1 MKIIRRIIVVLLVLA
16 VAAGLAAWGLLTYIK
31 PQRQLDLAY
40 TELSL
45 ESQLVDIIRS
55 KKPEVRLS
63 NEEINQLGKK
73 AIAKHARVSPDVT
86 ITGADFTRS
95 GDNLTA
101 DVNLLWKNT
110 VPVGAQMTFKL
121 AWTGKELAVTH
132 TGTHIRNFEVP
143 SGLVSLA
150 PVSISLDSY
159 LPSIVHIKDVRFD
172 PDFVVIGLTL
182 R

>member
-31 PQRQLDLAY
+31 PQQQLHLAY
-40 TELSL
+40 TDISL

-63 NEEINQLGKK
+63 DEELNQLGKK

-86 ITGADFTRS
+86 ITGADFTRN

-121 AWTGKELAVTH
+121 AWTGKELTVTH
-132 TGTHIRNFEVP
+132 TDTHIRSFQVP
-143 SGLVSLA
+143 QGLVSIA
-150 PVSISLDSY
+150 PAAISLDSY
-159 LPSIVHIKDVRFD
+159 LPSLVHIKEVRFD
-172 PDFVVIGLTL
+172 PEYIVIGLTL